1 MASSKK
7 NKTQQDKALAAKRVQ
22 FVKSKP
28 ELDPAEARKRFF
40 VQTRA
45 SELQAKGVE
54 VNKEKRQQLRQ
65 KFVTGGVQRQGFY
78 TPGDLQRI
86 AAAKAGR
93 GSSTAS
99 STGGLSNIPSGT
111 SSQRPQD
118 LADYKNTVYSNLAKE
133 NTARRPVAPKATS
146 NKGFDKTSL
155 NPMEFFKSPLA
166 KGVAGFTKGAY
177 KAVEGSAESF
187 NATFINPTV
196 NLAGRVI
203 GKNPNLRQ
211 AGKQEAAINTL
222 GLVADIV
229 TVGASRAYTTTAL
242 TTSKTKLFQVDPSV
256 RLGPTSVKIPSS
268 KPGAISTAANKIKS
282 KISAAGKSQVQGT
295 DDYASTALSNLG
307 KGGKSGTV
315 DLMTGKYQPLKNAK
329 GQAIGPKSKSFP
341 KGLDETPSFLKTSK
355 APKPSG
361 SKVTGVDEYVADAV
375 QRVGKGKKAGS
386 VDLVTGKYNPPSY
399 SKMKDIDIDLKFGN
413 AAQKSNAKKAAAKL
427 DPKPKASA
435 PKPKP
440 AAKTKAAPKP
450 KPAAKPKASTP
461 KPASAKKT
469 NLFQDAYDDSPIDMS
484 NVDFGSFEMRSVQPY
499 GTARRATVKKADEV
513 IPVSVKKTPAK
524 KTPAKK
530 QAPKVS
536 APKVSAPKANAK
548 QAFDQAV
555 SKQASTPIKK
565 LTFSSQSEYTQFL
578 NTGGRERIAGMSED
592 VRAAFYRVN
601 EQFVKGA
608 TKAREAAKTSQK
620 VSASRS
626 LATKR
631 RYDNARPELKAL
643 FNQKLLKRQE
653 QSILAK
659 VTKKKK

>member
-28 ELDPAEARKRFF
+28 DLDPAEARKRFF

-45 SELQAKGVE
+45 AELQAKGVE
-54 VNKEKRQQLRQ
+54 VTKEKRQQLRQ
-65 KFVTGGVQRQGFY
+65 KFTTGGVQRMGFY

-86 AAAKAGR
+86 AAAKAGA
-93 GSSTAS
+93 GSSGAGSTSGS
-99 STGGLSNIPSGT
+99 SGSSINIPSGT
-111 SSQRPQD
+111 PSQRPQD
-118 LADYKNTVYSNLAKE
+118 LADYKNTVYSNLDKE

-146 NKGFDKTSL
+146 NKDFDKNSL

-166 KGVAGFTKGAY
+166 KGVAGFAKGAY

-196 NLAGRVI
+196 NLVGGAI

-211 AGKQEAAINTL
+211 AGKMEAAVNTL
-222 GLVADIV
+222 GIVADIA
-229 TVGASRAYTTTAL
+229 TVGASRAYTSTAL
-242 TTSKTKLFQVDPSV
+242 TASKTKLFQVDPSV
-256 RLGPTSVKIPSS
+256 RLGPTVVKIPSS

-282 KISAAGKSQVQGT
+282 KISTAGKSQVQGT

-341 KGLDETPSFLKTSK
+341 KGLDETPSFLKTPK

-375 QRVGKGKKAGS
+375 QRVGKGQKAGS
-386 VDLVTGKYNPPSY
+386 VDLATGKYNPPSY

-413 AAQKSNAKKAAAKL
+413 AAEKSNAKNAAAALK
-427 DPKPKASA
+427 PKSAAKPKATPKAKASA
-435 PKPKP
+435 PKP
-440 AAKTKAAPKP
+440 AA
-450 KPAAKPKASTP
+450 
-461 KPASAKKT
+461 AKKT
-469 NLFQDAYDDSPIDMS
+469 NPFQDAYDDSPIDMS
-484 NVDFGSFEMRSVQPY
+484 NVDFGSLEMRSVQPY

-513 IPVSVKKTPAK
+513 IPASVKKTPAK

-530 QAPKVS
+530 QAPKTT
-536 APKVSAPKANAK
+536 APKANAK
-548 QAFDQAV
+548 AAFDKTV
-555 SKQASTPIKK
+555 TPFKTGSQTK
-565 LTFSSQSEYTQFL
+565 LTFKTQADYNKFL
-578 NTGGRERIAGMSED
+578 KTGGKERLRQMSPD
-592 VRAAFYRVN
+592 VRSAFERVN
-601 EQFVKGA
+601 KKWMEGA
-608 TKAREAAKTSQK
+608 TEARQAAEAAQK
-620 VSASRS
+620 NTAAR
-626 LATKR
+626 AIARKG
-631 RYDNARPELKAL
+631 RYDRARPELKAR
-643 FNQKLLKRQE
+643 FNQALIKKQE
-653 QSILAK
+653 RELLAK
-659 VTKKKK
+659 VTKKK